1 MKKLD
6 LHGIPTKGFRV
17 KKYDWKNSVGSLVP
31 YNNNGDLGV
40 FKITDYTYNKA
51 TRKNTLDV
59 LDMKTGKTYALD
71 SIYFKDFKFN
81 L

>member
-6 LHGIPTKGFRV
+6 LHGVPTKGV
-17 KKYDWKNSVGSLVP
+17 KTKKYDWKNSVGSLVP
-31 YNNNGDLGV
+31 YNNNGDLGI

-71 SIYFKDFKFN
+71 SRYFKSFKFN

>member
-1 MKKLD
+1 MRKLD
-6 LHGIPTKGFRV
+6 LHGVPTKGFKT

-31 YNNNGDLGV
+31 YNNNGDLGI

-59 LDMKTGKTYALD
+59 LDMKTGKNYELD
-71 SIYFKDFKFN
+71 SRYFKDFKFN